1 MTMRKLAVAVFGAIA
16 LAVASSAAY
25 AIENS
30 SWFGA
35 GEVLLRLKTRGERAF
50 VAEGAFQDTGLFVGS
65 SLVNLPIDEVQF
77 LSPSNVTATALSGVL
92 ADVRRIT
99 TRRVNVDNEGSSTQI
114 TLRNLIQDFVD
125 LTTVTVTAFTTK
137 PPRGEEPSIPDPAA
151 GFVVFQ
157 DTIDIR
163 GGFTAVNNFTEVNGK
178 LTIVFKGI
186 ENGGPSDGKPFK
198 GTIIVRYEGVR
209 D

>member
-1 MTMRKLAVAVFGAIA
+1 MRKLAIAVFGAIA

-30 SWFGA
+30 IWFGA
-35 GEVLLRLKTRGERAF
+35 GEVLLRLKTRGEPAF
-50 VAEGAFQDTGLFVGS
+50 VAEGTFQETSLFVGS
-65 SLVNLPIDEVQF
+65 SLVNLPVDEVQF
-77 LSPSNVTATALSGVL
+77 ASPISVTASALPGVL
-92 ADVRRIT
+92 GDVRRIT
-99 TRRVNVDNEGSSTQI
+99 TRRVNVDNAGGSTQI
-114 TLRNLIQDFVD
+114 TLQNLIQD
-125 LTTVTVTAFTTK
+125 LIEPTAVTATAFTNK
-137 PPRGEEPSIPDPAA
+137 PPRGEDPIIPDPAA

-163 GGFTAVNNFTEVNGK
+163 GGFTAVNNFTEVKGK
-178 LTIVFKGI
+178 VTIVFTGI
-186 ENGGPSDGKPFK
+186 ENGGASDGRPFK